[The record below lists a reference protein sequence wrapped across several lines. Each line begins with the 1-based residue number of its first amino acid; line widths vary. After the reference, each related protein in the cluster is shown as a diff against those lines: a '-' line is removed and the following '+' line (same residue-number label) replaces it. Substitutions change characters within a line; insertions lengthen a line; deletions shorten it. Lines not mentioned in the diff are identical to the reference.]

1 LFGKK
6 FKKYFIICIRQE
18 LCLQTLKKLNRLPFK
33 NRGKITM
40 NKAEDFKTVE
50 DLNVA
55 INADLPA
62 VVFTKWLELGGIVE
76 NLDKKERRL
85 KNNTLP
91 TNKRGLYILGVKPD
105 GSDNIY
111 MIYLGVACGEKSGGV
126 RNRVRNHFSYSQNDT
141 LGSESGPLACAR
153 AINMKGQYYACFY
166 ECNDAELC
174 DRYESVILFKY
185 DFICNV
191 GKKQVRVRRIPDLIK
206 LCCGGVESSDSDVE
220 GADDKATNVGPP
232 SVGPPSVG
240 PPSVGPPSVGPPSVG
255 PPSVGPPSVGPP
267 SVSEAANIREKV
279 LGLPAKKRRR
289 VQKNTAVS
297 TPVLP
302 SVANISSTYAVCGCG
317 KTFKAS
323 ANLLSIS
330 CNCGCIFTFAQ

>member
-1 LFGKK
+1 MFGKK

-18 LCLQTLKKLNRLPFK
+18 LCLQTLKKLNRLSFK

-206 LCCGGVESSDSDVE
+206 LCCVGGESADSDDE
-220 GADDKATNVGPP
+220 EAHTEATNVGPNVTGAEPFGRVPLAEPVPVPVPVPVPPVPAPPVPVFEP
-232 SVGPPSVG
+232 SM
-240 PPSVGPPSVGPPSVG
+240 
-255 PPSVGPPSVGPP
+255 
-267 SVSEAANIREKV
+267 SEATIIRAKA
-279 LGLPAKKRRR
+279 LGLPYLKKRQSA
-289 VQKNTAVS
+289 QKNTPVS
-297 TPVLP
+297 QDLEN
-302 SVANISSTYAVCGCG
+302 ACSTYAVCGCG

-330 CNCGCIFTFAQ
+330 CNCGCIFTFGQ